1 MIKEK
6 DLERIKELIQTR
18 DDFDIKIGIGLALE
32 KGMTINELARVSVEN
47 EWIKEVIPIT
57 IPESI
62 KELAKQMLIEGMSQ
76 IFTEILNYNENENN
90 K

>member
-32 KGMTINELARVSVEN
+32 KGMTIDELARVSVEN

-62 KELAKQMLIEGMSQ
+62 KELAEQMLIEGMSQ
-76 IFTEILNYNENENN
+76 IFTEILNYNENEDN

>member
-6 DLERIKELIQTR
+6 DLERIKKLIQTR

-32 KGMTINELARVSVEN
+32 KGMTIDELARVSVEN

-62 KELAKQMLIEGMSQ
+62 KELAQSMLIEGMSQ

>member
-6 DLERIKELIQTR
+6 DLERIKKLIQTR
-18 DDFDIKIGIGLALE
+18 DDLDVKIGIGLALE
-32 KGMTINELARVSVEN
+32 KGMTIDELARVSVEN

-62 KELAKQMLIEGMSQ
+62 KELAQSMLIEGMSQ

>member
-6 DLERIKELIQTR
+6 DLERIKKLIQTR
-18 DDFDIKIGIGLALE
+18 DDLDVKIGIGLALE
-32 KGMTINELARVSVEN
+32 KGMTIDELARVSVEN
-47 EWIKEVIPIT
+47 EWIKEVVPIT

-62 KELAKQMLIEGMSQ
+62 KELAQSVLIEGMSQ

>member
-18 DDFDIKIGIGLALE
+18 DDFDIKIGVGLALE
-32 KGMTINELARVSVEN
+32 KGLTINELAQISVEN

-62 KELAKQMLIEGMSQ
+62 KELAQSMLIEGMSQ

>member
-18 DDFDIKIGIGLALE
+18 DDFDIKIGVGLALE
-32 KGMTINELARVSVEN
+32 KGLTIKELAQISVEN

-57 IPESI
+57 VPESI
-62 KELAKQMLIEGMSQ
+62 KELAQSMLIEGMSQ

>member
-18 DDFDIKIGIGLALE
+18 DDLDIKIGIGLALE

-62 KELAKQMLIEGMSQ
+62 KGLAEQMLIEGMSQ
-76 IFTEILNYNENENN
+76 IFTEMLNYNENEDN

>member
-1 MIKEK
+1 
-6 DLERIKELIQTR
+6 
-18 DDFDIKIGIGLALE
+18 
-32 KGMTINELARVSVEN
+32 MTIDELARVSVEN

-62 KELAKQMLIEGMSQ
+62 KELAQSMLIEGMSQ
-76 IFTEILNYNENENN
+76 IFTEILNYNENEDN

>member
-6 DLERIKELIQTR
+6 DLERIKKLIQTR
-18 DDFDIKIGIGLALE
+18 DDLDVKIGIGLALE
-32 KGMTINELARVSVEN
+32 KGMTIDELARVSVEN
-47 EWIKEVIPIT
+47 EWIKEVVPIT

-62 KELAKQMLIEGMSQ
+62 KELAQSVLIEGMSQ
-76 IFTEILNYNENENN
+76 IFTEMLNYNENENN